1 MVFQIKSII
10 YKNTQLDKTVI
21 NIIIKKFIIFQTF
34 DLIKQ
39 FEKNFAKYPRER
51 KNKKDAIDAPM
62 PKKYLFAT
70 KKFFEKLPKKNT
82 VSE

>member
-10 YKNTQLDKTVI
+10 SKNTQLDKTVI

-39 FEKNFAKYPRER
+39 FEKNFAKYPREK
-51 KNKKDAIDAPM
+51 KNKKDIIDAPI
-62 PKKYLFAT
+62 PKKYLFVT
-70 KKFFEKLPKKNT
+70 KKFFEKLPKKKI

>member
-10 YKNTQLDKTVI
+10 SKNTQLDKTVI

-39 FEKNFAKYPRER
+39 FEKNFAKYPREK

-62 PKKYLFAT
+62 PKKYLFVT
-70 KKFFEKLPKKNT
+70 KKFFEKLPRKNT

>member
-10 YKNTQLDKTVI
+10 SKNTQLDKTVI

-39 FEKNFAKYPRER
+39 FEKNFAKYPREK
-51 KNKKDAIDAPM
+51 KNKKEAIAAPI
-62 PKKYLFAT
+62 PKKYLCET
-70 KKFFEKLPKKNT
+70 KKFFEKFPKKKT

>member
-10 YKNTQLDKTVI
+10 SKNTQLDKTVI

-39 FEKNFAKYPRER
+39 FEKNLAKYPREK
-51 KNKKDAIDAPM
+51 KNKKDASDAPM
-62 PKKYLFAT
+62 PKKYLLVI
-70 KKFFEKLPKKNT
+70 KKFFEKFPKKKT